1 MKSLTECPT
10 PTDWRYFDIAS
21 TDALRDQKVTR
32 AQFAPAFFRHPRP
45 MKARTTTKLLI
56 AVIGIAVFVAFGI
69 QAGFIE
75 R

>member
-1 MKSLTECPT
+1 MKLTDRPT

-32 AQFAPAFFRHPRP
+32 GQFAPASFRHPRP
-45 MKARTTTKLLI
+45 MKARTSTKLLI
-56 AVIGIAVFVAFGI
+56 AVIGIAVFATVGVL
-69 QAGFIE
+69 AGFIE